1 MRSGAA
7 RFSRTMQLVFAIAES
22 PDFDLTSVEFSLA
35 KDTQALI
42 IERLPASELILGT
55 QNR

>member
-1 MRSGAA
+1 MRSGVA

-22 PDFDLTSVEFSLA
+22 PDFDLASVELSLA
-35 KDTQALI
+35 KDAQALI
-42 IERLPASELILGT
+42 VERLPASELILGA